1 MWNCKVTCEICHK
14 YCRIEVAIHCGACL
28 LWSVL
33 LSSCL
38 VNQAS
43 VIAPSPS
50 HKVCTPPKR
59 ARLLEQIAMRFDC
72 CKQVE
77 SFTMLQ
83 SVSPN
88 SLREICF
95 VVTLYEMRGI
105 LSIDLWKISD
115 KIYHLLKTFK
125 FVKMHTCT
133 LAQVL
138 EIELENLAIIYQIR

>member
-1 MWNCKVTCEICHK
+1 M
-14 YCRIEVAIHCGACL
+14 
-28 LWSVL
+28 
-33 LSSCL
+33 
-38 VNQAS
+38 Q
-43 VIAPSPS
+43 
-50 HKVCTPPKR
+50 
-59 ARLLEQIAMRFDC
+59 FDC

-105 LSIDLWKISD
+105 LSTDLREISD
-115 KIYHLLKTFK
+115 NFYHLFKTFK

-133 LAQVL
+133 HAQVL
-138 EIELENLAIIYQIR
+138 EIELENLAIIYQVR

>member
-1 MWNCKVTCEICHK
+1 MKLQSNKSPFASNWITRCA
-14 YCRIEVAIHCGACL
+14 YL

-50 HKVCTPPKR
+50 HKVCHLPKR
-59 ARLLEQIAMRFDC
+59 ARQLEQLALQFDC

-77 SFTMLQ
+77 SFTILQ

-95 VVTLYEMRGI
+95 VVTLYEMQGI
-105 LSIDLWKISD
+105 LSTDLWKISD

-125 FVKMHTCT
+125 FVKMYTCT
-133 LAQVL
+133 PAQVL